1 MFLTQ
6 IEQVLIRW
14 HVSSA
19 LCTLMAIKSQKVI
32 LWQTYLQET
41 KKKYNYHFKYY
52 PCIYNKLKKY
62 VLKEKLR
69 LLAIYEFT
77 HFSMKSDK
85 EVWNKIWNLEA
96 LIAPQSGNE
105 AIQRVPAL
113 RTFWDMEK
121 TVLHEICVSGT
132 VLWSP
137 TNANS
142 PTYTY
147 ISQKSW

>member
-1 MFLTQ
+1 MEQ
-6 IEQVLIRW
+6 ILIRW

-113 RTFWDMEK
+113 RAFWDMEK
-121 TVLHEICVSGT
+121 TMLHEIRVSGT
-132 VLWSP
+132 VLMPLLMRKSP
-137 TNANS
+137 TC
-142 PTYTY
+142 TY
-147 ISQKSW
+147 ISQNPW